1 VLSAAASPSW
11 AHSQVGKKTEL
22 GNKKPCADLILCYIP
37 QARAYICVFCCW
49 YWFGF
54 VFVCLSWRGFVFVFV
69 CLSWISLD
77 VSNLLLALL
86 NISLSLSLS
95 LPQGH
100 QTGESAG
107 SVQRPHVPDQSDR
120 FRQRMLV
127 SFFPFFFIFSF
138 L

>member
-95 LPQGH
+95 LSPRDIKPENLLVVSNDRTCPIKVIDFG
-100 QTGESAG
+100 SAC
-107 SVQRPHVPDQSDR
+107 
-120 FRQRMLV
+120 
-127 SFFPFFFIFSF
+127 
-138 L
+138 